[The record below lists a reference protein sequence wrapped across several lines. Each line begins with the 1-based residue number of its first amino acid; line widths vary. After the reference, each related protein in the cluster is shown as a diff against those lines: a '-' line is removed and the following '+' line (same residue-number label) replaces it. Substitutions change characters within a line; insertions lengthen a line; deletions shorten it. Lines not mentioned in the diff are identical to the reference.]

1 MDFNQY
7 PHNVGIPWQDVQDT
21 YNLEESVRQIHERTN
36 SADHDSKYS
45 EAIKKAQ
52 RSNVQGGRIYDKD
65 SGLFI
70 DL

>member
-7 PHNVGIPWQDVQDT
+7 PHNVGIPWQDVQDA
-21 YNLEESVRQIHERTN
+21 YNLEESVKQIHDRTN
-36 SADHDSKYS
+36 AADHDSKYS

-52 RSNVQGGRIYDKD
+52 GSYLQGGRIYDKD

>member
-7 PHNVGIPWQDVQDT
+7 PHNVGIPWQDVQDA
-21 YNLEESVRQIHERTN
+21 YNLVQSVKQIHERTN

>member
-7 PHNVGIPWQDVQDT
+7 PHNVGIPWQDVQDA
-21 YNLEESVRQIHERTN
+21 YNLEQSVKQIHERTN

>member
-1 MDFNQY
+1 MDFSNY
-7 PHNVGIPWQDVQDT
+7 PHNVGIPWQDVQDA
-21 YNLEESVRQIHERTN
+21 YNLEESVKQIHDRTN
-36 SADHDSKYS
+36 AADHDSKYS

-52 RSNVQGGRIYDKD
+52 GSYLQGGRIYDKD